1 MGGSRDIDIIVSSP
15 KKVVSVKLDVEIIDE
30 IDRVWRSLGY
40 SNRSEFLREAILF
53 YLQFVKKRGA
63 SVSTAIRGEGAEAVE
78 AFMDAVE
85 EYEGESIE
93 EIVRD
98 VSNLADTLRRGKQG
112 SRVES

>member
-1 MGGSRDIDIIVSSP
+1 MSGDRGIDIIVSSP

-63 SVSTAIRGEGAEAVE
+63 VSSAIHGRGPEAAEALAEAVE
-78 AFMDAVE
+78 D
-85 EYEGESIE
+85 YEGESIDDLVE
-93 EIVRD
+93 D
-98 VSNLADTLRRGKQG
+98 VSSLADAVMREKQRRLG
-112 SRVES
+112 RA